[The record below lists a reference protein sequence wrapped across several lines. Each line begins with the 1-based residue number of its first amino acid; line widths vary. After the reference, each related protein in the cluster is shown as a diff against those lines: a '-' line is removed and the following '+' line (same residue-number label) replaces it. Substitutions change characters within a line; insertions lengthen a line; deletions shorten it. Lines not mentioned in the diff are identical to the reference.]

1 MQKFLAATA
10 LIGLVVLGACAR
22 ASSDADKMQPGTPV
36 TVTMRDGSIV
46 SGRLVEMKADAV
58 VVDPSEGGEWKTLPR
73 NQISSLTAQ
82 PPAAGQAQAA
92 AQAPPAGQS
101 GSSTPQAAPVPSNV
115 GQPSGG
121 RPLAKAA
128 PAPAGREAA
137 AEPAPAAPAPAAPP
151 EPAFREV
158 TIPAETLL
166 HARLSTTVGSDTSR
180 VEDRVSA
187 SVSKPI
193 VIDGM
198 EAVPAGS
205 TLKGVVT
212 QAKPSGR
219 VKGVAELALRFDVL
233 AVSGGDEQRVQTRT
247 VAVEAPSTKK
257 NDALK
262 IGAGAGA
269 GAIIGGILGGKK
281 GAAIG
286 GAVGGGAGTAV
297 VLGTPGKEVRL
308 PAGSAVTVKLLEPLT
323 VRVPVVR

>member
-1 MQKFLAATA
+1 MRKFLAATA

-46 SGRLVEMKADAV
+46 SGRLVETKADAV
-58 VVDPSEGGEWKTLPR
+58 VVDPFEGGEWRTLPR

-82 PPAAGQAQAA
+82 PPAAGQAQPA
-92 AQAPPAGQS
+92 AQAPPAGQI
-101 GSSTPQAAPVPSNV
+101 GSATPQAAPVPSNRAE
-115 GQPSGG
+115 PSGG
-121 RPLAKAA
+121 RPRANAS
-128 PAPAGREAA
+128 
-137 AEPAPAAPAPAAPP
+137 PAPAAPP

-166 HARLSTTVGSDTSR
+166 HVRLDTKVASDTSR

-193 VIDGM
+193 VIDGL

-219 VKGVAELALRFDVL
+219 VKGRAEIAFRFDVL

-247 VAVEAPSTKK
+247 VAVEAPSTTKK
-257 NDALK
+257 DALK
-262 IGAGAGA
+262 IGAPAVG
-269 GAIIGGILGGKK
+269 GAILGGILGGKK

-297 VLGTPGKEVRL
+297 VLGTPGEEVRL
-308 PAGSAVTVKLLEPLT
+308 PAGSAVTVKLLEPVT
-323 VRVPVVR
+323 VRVAVVR